1 MRGSPNTCRIEP
13 ERQESI
19 MQYELGFV
27 GAGNMAEAIMRA
39 AISSDLVA
47 AGGIIVADP
56 SPERRQVAEALG
68 TVTTEYNADVIAQAK
83 QIVLAVKPQMF
94 ATVVPELR
102 GLNIDEQILISIMAG
117 LSTQRIASEVGG
129 QARIIRVMPNTP
141 FMVGAGMAG
150 VALGEHAREG
160 DEKLALDLFRAAG
173 QAVVVSEEL
182 IDVVTAVSG
191 SGPAYLFYL
200 AEAMVAA
207 GEEMGLDD
215 QADLL
220 VRQTIL
226 GAAQLLAASPDS
238 AAELRRKVTSPGG
251 TTEAAI
257 HHMDTNNV
265 RDHIFGAVH
274 RAADR
279 SRELGR

>member
-1 MRGSPNTCRIEP
+1 MP
-13 ERQESI
+13 
-19 MQYELGFV
+19 YELGFI
-27 GAGNMAEAIMRA
+27 GAGNMAEAIIRA
-39 AISSDLVA
+39 AISSDLVP

-56 SPERRQVAEALG
+56 SADRRKVAEELG
-68 TVTTEYNADVIAQAK
+68 TAVSEHNADVIAQAK

-102 GLNIDEQILISIMAG
+102 GLKIDEQILISIMAG
-117 LSTQRIASEVGG
+117 LSTQRIAAAVGG
-129 QARIIRVMPNTP
+129 QARVIRVMPNTP
-141 FMVGAGMAG
+141 LMVGVGMAG
-150 VALGEHAREG
+150 VALGEHARQG
-160 DEKLALDLFRAAG
+160 DEQLAMDLFCAAG
-173 QAVVVSEEL
+173 KAVVVGEDL

-191 SGPAYLFYL
+191 SGPAYVFYL

-207 GEEMGLDD
+207 GEAMGLDE

-257 HHMDTNNV
+257 HHMDTNDV
-265 RDHIFGAVH
+265 RDHVFTAVH
-274 RAADR
+274 RAAER
-279 SRELGR
+279 SRELGQ